1 MAAKIKSSKY
11 FHSKAF
17 KRRKKNTI
25 TRLMDENENWCGNIE
40 SIATVVVSY
49 FEKLYT
55 TSFPSRISKVT
66 NTIPTRVTNE
76 MNQSLIKEFIRE
88 EVVIALQQMHPTK
101 APGPDG
107 MSAIFFQ
114 KYWDIVG
121 NDVTCMVLNVLNS
134 NMSMVEINRTNIAL
148 VPKTN
153 SPTKMTEFR
162 PISLSNVI
170 YKLISKVLANCLKAI
185 LPQIISEN
193 QSAFLLERLIID
205 NVLVAFELMHYLDH
219 KRDEKDCFMAIKLDM
234 SKAYD
239 RVEWSFIEKIMECM
253 GFHEK

>member
-1 MAAKIKSSKY
+1 
-11 FHSKAF
+11 
-17 KRRKKNTI
+17 
-25 TRLMDENENWCGNIE
+25 MDENENWCGNIE

-55 TSFPSRISKVT
+55 TSFPSHISKVT
-66 NTIPTRVTNE
+66 NTIPTRVTDE

-134 NMSMVEINRTNIAL
+134 NMSVVKINRTNIAL
-148 VPKTN
+148 
-153 SPTKMTEFR
+153 
-162 PISLSNVI
+162 
-170 YKLISKVLANCLKAI
+170 
-185 LPQIISEN
+185 
-193 QSAFLLERLIID
+193 
-205 NVLVAFELMHYLDH
+205 
-219 KRDEKDCFMAIKLDM
+219 
-234 SKAYD
+234 
-239 RVEWSFIEKIMECM
+239 
-253 GFHEK
+253 